1 MTDLQVCAESRLRR
15 NFLAKINV
23 FRKFLSEREKDA
35 NQNLKS
41 SVSTKFLLFLL
52 SFVRSLQPAIAILLF
67 LSLLLS
73 RTVRKIDTLKATHL
87 PHIHTLSLFFFSHFP
102 DIQLVGLV
110 GWLAAL
116 LKGCC
121 TLKLFFASAQQ
132 SSSCSRQNRA
142 NLFPV

>member
-73 RTVRKIDTLKATHL
+73 RTVRKIDILKATHL
-87 PHIHTLSLFFFSHFP
+87 PHIHTLSLSSFSLIF
-102 DIQLVGLV
+102 QTSSWLGWLVGCTFKR
-110 GWLAAL
+110 L
-116 LKGCC
+116 LYAKTVFCIG
-121 TLKLFFASAQQ
+121 TAEQQLQSAKP
-132 SSSCSRQNRA
+132 S
-142 NLFPV
+142 